1 MLPIDELDP
10 FAGSPRSK
18 FFDVLL
24 HANRGVVE
32 STLESFLERHVALEA
47 ALEAQL
53 GEGEAVEELVNTYR
67 YEKLDAQEARKT
79 DIYITLVGDILTQ
92 NE

>member
-18 FFDVLL
+18 FFDVVL

-32 STLESFLERHVALEA
+32 SALESFLERHVALEA
-47 ALEAQL
+47 ALEARL
-53 GEGEAVEELVNTYR
+53 GEGETVEQLVNAYR
-67 YEKLDAQEARKT
+67 YEETDTLEAGKT
-79 DIYITLVGDILTQ
+79 DLYITLVGDILTQ